1 MLSAPVP
8 RVSATQHRVAAARG
22 PGRPARVE
30 LDSAG
35 RSGRAGLGLLWGV
48 RDVPPADPM
57 SAPPFRLSLPG
68 GQPGAEG
75 PFVGTAHPVSKRPD
89 GRVTRAARWQ
99 RLCGCSGD
107 AEPGLGDCGGRGMV
121 TGHWTVNQTHRWA
134 WEGQRCPPAR
144 RGAGQ
149 RPWGASPV
157 CEGGFRLSSTQLFPS
172 PVPAGGCAATSGTRR
187 DPGAVAAAPSAA
199 SSPSVPSRTHLPVGT
214 HASDPDCLHGRS
226 LFLG

>member
-1 MLSAPVP
+1 M
-8 RVSATQHRVAAARG
+8 SATQHRVAAARG

-75 PFVGTAHPVSKRPD
+75 PFVGTAHPMSKRPD

-149 RPWGASPV
+149 RPWGQAQCARGAFASAAH
-157 CEGGFRLSSTQLFPS
+157 SSSLHQSLL
-172 PVPAGGCAATSGTRR
+172 
-187 DPGAVAAAPSAA
+187 VAALPLLGRGGIRGQWRQLHQQLRPHRSHQGRASLWAHMRVTQTVSMAA
-199 SSPSVPSRTHLPVGT
+199 ACS
-214 HASDPDCLHGRS
+214 
-226 LFLG
+226 